1 VCFRDS
7 RRALLVFVG
16 TCLLGSLI
24 ARSPAAG
31 QERAPENLLANPSF
45 ELGSQAWHVAT
56 GGKTEARFQVQGD
69 DAPDGRHAGR
79 VTIGRVEEWG
89 AQFGQTLDA
98 GAVGRTYTFAAL
110 ARSAGKPV
118 GASLQIERGARP
130 WDRAAKSPRFALTRD
145 EWTELHVTFTVDKP
159 FPQGWFA
166 YLTCTEPNVELLVD
180 MFRLTEGEYVPYETW
195 RDAQIMRMPHVRLF
209 DTGRRSPLSPSQDG
223 FWKEDQWTALPEDE
237 TNHAFQGDAVIE
249 NDRLAVVFRRGES
262 GARVYS
268 RSAAPDAAL
277 RALLAPSAGEW
288 GESAES
294 DESDESAAWGARL
307 RAVRIV
313 ENTPARV
320 ALDAAFGRD
329 GTPGPVVRFALEIG
343 QPFVKTRAGEG
354 TRGLRLRAPGR
365 FVVLPDFFAD
375 DLVVDATTLPVDR
388 AELPSEHFLL
398 SMVPGGRAI
407 VMSVSDSAA
416 EDVRVTLSGE
426 GAERMIDGAEIRYGD
441 DGTIWVAVIEGADA
455 WSVREI
461 APDDAGK
468 VLPLDWR
475 TPYPAQWRVD
485 WTQSSGLTDSWEMIA
500 ERPDGRFEKHDLF
513 GQPHTIDADRRRWT
527 TVLGWF
533 PYPCWVDREGRG
545 FLQPLAKRLRFEG
558 PALIYPVNRAARTPL
573 DAFTVVDVVR
583 ATLGVGPCEYI
594 LDVEGQPTAMKG
606 RATCATRDTLNP
618 IYAAGR
624 QRQERATIEKA
635 LDEVLVFVK
644 HIRSR
649 IDAYVEFGHELRAY
663 LDQQKRAH
671 PELAEFLAEMDGLAR
686 AIDERFDARKDK
698 IRTPAYVAG
707 LTEKFRR
714 TLLDDEG
721 PDALDRCKEITGA
734 IVTVGGNQDELV
746 GECRMAVKILRQQAG
761 LAMARDPRT
770 AEIAGEIRRRTQE
783 VLRNPASYEAPRH

>member
-1 VCFRDS
+1 MCFRDS
-7 RRALLVFVG
+7 RRVRLVFVG
-16 TCLLGSLI
+16 ACLLGSLF
-24 ARSPAAG
+24 ARHPAAG
-31 QERAPENLLANPSF
+31 QVQTPENLLANPSF
-45 ELGSQAWHVAT
+45 ELGSQGWHLAT
-56 GGKTEARFQVQGD
+56 GGKTEARFQLQSD
-69 DAPDGRHAGR
+69 DIPDGRHAGR

-110 ARSAGKPV
+110 ARTTGKPV
-118 GASLQIERGARP
+118 AASLQIERRAKP
-130 WDRAAKSPRFALTRD
+130 WDRAARSPRFTLTRD

-166 YLTCTEPNVELLVD
+166 YITCTEPNVELLVD
-180 MFRLTEGEYVPYETW
+180 MVRLTEGEYVPYETW

-209 DTGRRSPLSPSQDG
+209 DTGRRSSLSPTQKKFWEESQ
-223 FWKEDQWTALPEDE
+223 WSALPEDE
-237 TNHAFQGDAVIE
+237 TGHAFQGDAVIE

-262 GARVYS
+262 GVHLYS
-268 RSAAPDAAL
+268 RSVTPAPAL
-277 RALLAPSAGEW
+277 RAVLAPAPGDSGV
-288 GESAES
+288 
-294 DESDESAAWGARL
+294 RL
-307 RAVRIV
+307 RAVQIV
-313 ENTPARV
+313 ENTPALV
-320 ALDAAFGRD
+320 AIDAAFGRD
-329 GTPGPVVRFALEIG
+329 DAPGPVVRFELEIG
-343 QPFVKTRAGEG
+343 QPFVKTQAGDG
-354 TRGLRLRAPGR
+354 TRGLRVHAASR

-398 SMVPGGRAI
+398 SMIPGGRAI
-407 VMSVSDSAA
+407 VMTVSDSAE
-416 EDVRVTLSGE
+416 EDVRVSLSGE
-426 GAERMIDGAEIRYGD
+426 GAERVIDGAEIRYGD
-441 DGTIWVAVIEGADA
+441 DGAIWVAVVEAPNVWSMREITAADA
-455 WSVREI
+455 GDVVR
-461 APDDAGK
+461 
-468 VLPLDWR
+468 LDWR
-475 TPYPAQWRVD
+475 MPYPAQWRVD
-485 WTQSSGLTDSWEMIA
+485 WRQSSGLIDSWEMIA
-500 ERPDGRFEKHDLF
+500 ERPDGRFEKHGWF
-513 GQPHTIDADRRRWT
+513 GQPHMIDPNRRRWT

-533 PYPCWVDREGRG
+533 AYPCWVDQEGRG
-545 FLQPLAKRLRFEG
+545 FLQPLARRVRFEG
-558 PALIYPVNRAARTPL
+558 PALVYPVNRVGRTPL

-624 QRQERATIEKA
+624 QKQERAAIETA

-649 IDAYVEFGHELRAY
+649 IDAYVEFGHELREY
-663 LDQQKRAH
+663 LDQQKKAH
-671 PELAEFLAEMDGLAR
+671 PELAEFIAEMDGFAR
-686 AIDERFDARKDK
+686 AIDERFDARKEK
-698 IRTPAYVAG
+698 IQTPAYVAG
-707 LTEKFRR
+707 LTEEFRR
-714 TLLDDEG
+714 TLLDYEG
-721 PDALDRCKEITGA
+721 PDALDRCKKITGA